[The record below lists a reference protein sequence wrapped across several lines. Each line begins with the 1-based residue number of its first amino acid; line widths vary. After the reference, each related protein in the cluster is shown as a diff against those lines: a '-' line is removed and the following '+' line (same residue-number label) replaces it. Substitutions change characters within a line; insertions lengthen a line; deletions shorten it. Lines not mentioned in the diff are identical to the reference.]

1 MAHAQKT
8 SAPPSAAPAETRR
21 VVTGNRLRDGVPVYF
36 AGNGRWSSAVAEA
49 RHVAAEAAD
58 ALLTEAQAGLPPHPV
73 VAPYLI
79 DASLRD
85 GHPHPLGLR
94 EEIRAFGPTVRPEP
108 AL

>member
-1 MAHAQKT
+1 MARAQKT
-8 SAPPSAAPAETRR
+8 SAPPSAA
-21 VVTGNRLRDGVPVYF
+21 
-36 AGNGRWSSAVAEA
+36 
-49 RHVAAEAAD
+49 
-58 ALLTEAQAGLPPHPV
+58 V

-94 EEIRAFGPTVRPEP
+94 EEVRAFGPTVRPEP